1 MQPHGNSNERRVNTD
16 VVIGSA
22 WDGTATNLSMKA
34 APGVGMSLY
43 ITDVTV
49 IQGATSRAFSLLDGS
64 GGTVLFKS
72 VLGANAGQTY
82 EFETPIKLTSNTAL
96 CLTSAGGSV
105 GAMVLIGGFS
115 NRG

>member
-1 MQPHGNSNERRVNTD
+1 MSWPKGYSNMFRINTD
-16 VVIGSA
+16 VAVAGT

-34 APGVGMSLY
+34 AVPGTKLY

-49 IQGATSRAFSLLDGS
+49 MQGATALEFKLLNGS

-72 VLGANAGQTY
+72 IQALNTGMSY
-82 EFETPIKLTSNTAL
+82 IFKTPIPLSTNTAL

-105 GAMVLIGGFS
+105 GAMVLVGGFV
-115 NRG
+115 G